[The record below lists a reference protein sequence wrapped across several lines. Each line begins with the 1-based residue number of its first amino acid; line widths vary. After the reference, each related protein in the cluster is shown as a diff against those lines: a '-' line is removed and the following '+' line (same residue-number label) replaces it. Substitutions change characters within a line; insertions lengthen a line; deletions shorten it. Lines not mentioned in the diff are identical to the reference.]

1 MRLIRGCLCLVVLL
15 CCTGW
20 AQQPSTTPTPG
31 SAQQPGPAS
40 PEDKLKELLAANVK
54 AEWEAFK
61 NKDKKAFSDLLTDDF
76 AAVEDD
82 NQGMRKKAQAV
93 AEVDQSVVKDYNLF
107 ALRVIPLE
115 SNTALVTYELSML
128 FPPQAAVRFKRVL
141 VSEIWVKRD
150 GQWKQRYYQETHV
163 R

>member
-1 MRLIRGCLCLVVLL
+1 MTILKGCACVLIFLSCP
-15 CCTGW
+15 GW
-20 AQQPSTTPTPG
+20 AQQPPATATPG
-31 SAQQPGPAS
+31 LAQPSA
-40 PEDKLKELLAANVK
+40 EDKLKELLAANVK

-82 NQGMRKKAQAV
+82 NQGMRKKPQAV
-93 AEVDQSVVKDYNLF
+93 AEVGQSVVKDYNLF

-115 SNTALVTYELSML
+115 SNTALVIYELSML
-128 FPPQAAVRFKRVL
+128 FPPQATVRFKRVL

-150 GQWKQRYYQETHV
+150 GQWKERYYQETHA